1 MVANLN
7 DAPTAS
13 NLNAAETYTED
24 IPLNLA
30 DIVIADVDSPNVT
43 VTLTLTEP
51 AAGSLSTGTS
61 GAVTATYSGGVWTA
75 SGPIADVNAL
85 LAGVVFTP
93 SANYDGSFAIA
104 VSVDDGAAAPVTG
117 IKIVTGTPV
126 GDTPQVSSTTTPA
139 STQSGLIVI
148 DRNADD
154 GAEVTH
160 FRIADIT
167 NGTLYLADG
176 ITPIHDGD
184 YITVAQGQAG
194 VRFTPAADT
203 LGTRQLYRGSPPK
216 TVFPWR
222 SKAVRPSL

>member
-1 MVANLN
+1 M
-7 DAPTAS
+7 
-13 NLNAAETYTED
+13 
-24 IPLNLA
+24 
-30 DIVIADVDSPNVT
+30 
-43 VTLTLTEP
+43 
-51 AAGSLSTGTS
+51 
-61 GAVTATYSGGVWTA
+61 
-75 SGPIADVNAL
+75 NAL

-104 VSVDDGAAAPVTG
+104 VSVNDGVAAPITG

-126 GDTPQVSSTTTPA
+126 GDTPQVGSITTPA
-139 STQSGLIVI
+139 SVQSDLIVI

-160 FRIADIT
+160 FRIANIT

-194 VRFTPAADT
+194 VRFTPVADT
-203 LGTRQLYRGSPPK
+203 LDNGSFTVEVLRRRRFRGAAKRCGHLRDHRDTAPNVTDGHHP
-216 TVFPWR
+216 FG
-222 SKAVRPSL
+222 